1 MNDLIN
7 INTDSYADL
16 AKAMGIAT
24 EVSAKPKKS
33 GNLNRLR
40 IWHSPMMGQTEVNG
54 KMIKVVSWY
63 DNEAGYSARIAD
75 LAGIIA
81 SKLA

>member
-24 EVSAKPKKS
+24 EVAAKPKKS

-40 IWHSPMMGQTEVNG
+40 YGTH
-54 KMIKVVSWY
+54 
-63 DNEAGYSARIAD
+63 
-75 LAGIIA
+75 L
-81 SKLA
+81 